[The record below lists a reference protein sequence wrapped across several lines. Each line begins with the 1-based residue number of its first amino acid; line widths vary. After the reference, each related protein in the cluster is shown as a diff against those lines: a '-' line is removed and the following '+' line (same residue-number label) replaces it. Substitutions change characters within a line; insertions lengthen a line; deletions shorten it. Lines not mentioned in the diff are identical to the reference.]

1 MLFEDE
7 TVLREFPPLR
17 ACWAKRGERAV
28 VPVTGTNAKRTVF
41 GALNPKTGSR
51 LFTIRQRNRSDDF
64 CAFLTDLRAR
74 WKRWDIFLVLDKASS
89 HTAKKSKREAE
100 RLRITFGFLPTAC
113 PELNPDELLWAEGKN
128 RVSANRVYETVD
140 EQAEAFV
147 EHLAGLSNQD
157 ALRLSG
163 ATSPNF
169 WLRA

>member
-28 VPVTGTNAKRTVF
+28 VPITGKNAKRTVF
-41 GALNPKTGSR
+41 GVLNPWTGSR
-51 LFTIRQRNRSDDF
+51 LFRTRRRGRSDDF
-64 CAFLTDLRAR
+64 CAFLSDVRAH
-74 WKRWDIFLVLDKASS
+74 WKRWDIFLVLDRASS

-100 RLRITFGFLPTAC
+100 RLRITFGYLPTAC
-113 PELNPDELLWAEGKN
+113 PELNPDELLWAEGKTN
-128 RVSANRVYETVD
+128 VSANRVYETVD
-140 EQAEAFV
+140 EQADAFV
-147 EHLAGLSNQD
+147 DHLAALSNRD